1 MNALRRCA
9 AVSFVWFASLPRG
22 ISNWDKTRYDQSLV
36 MFIPGKEAITN
47 WSKYFTAGGSMAS
60 QSLLL
65 FSLWWSSST
74 TTGMSHWPSTTPSWT
89 LACSSLCLNISRCDS
104 STLHSAQTDAF
115 STSPCMCISI
125 VSLKYKAFSFSTWG
139 WVNNEFSF
147 WGE

>member
-9 AVSFVWFASLPRG
+9 AVSFVWYASLPRG

-47 WSKYFTAGGSMAS
+47 WSKYFTAGVSMAS

-65 FSLWWSSST
+65 FSPWWSSST

-115 STSPCMCISI
+115 F
-125 VSLKYKAFSFSTWG
+125 SLKWSFMKKWNVRLYLLTIMTYQD
-139 WVNNEFSF
+139 NFF
-147 WGE
+147 IC